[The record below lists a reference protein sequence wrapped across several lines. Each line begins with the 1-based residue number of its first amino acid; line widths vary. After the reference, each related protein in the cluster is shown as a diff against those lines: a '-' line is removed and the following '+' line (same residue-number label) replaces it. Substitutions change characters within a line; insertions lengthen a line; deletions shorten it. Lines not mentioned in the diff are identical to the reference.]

1 MPSPKPLELGK
12 FYHLYNRGNNRENIF
27 IEERNYRYF
36 LEQYAKYI
44 HPIADTYAY
53 CLLRNHF
60 HVLVRIKLVDE
71 VAMIRSQGS
80 ERSEAFRSPA
90 SLSPFATRGFQSL
103 FKAYAMAINKG
114 YGRSGKLFQEHFG
127 RIEVDSDNYFTNLI
141 FYIHFNPQKHG
152 FVKDFREWPWSS
164 YSAMHSSNA
173 TKLKRGEVLDW
184 FDGATGFEHF
194 HQGAVDEKMITKLT
208 ADDFD

>member
-1 MPSPKPLELGK
+1 MPAPKPLEPGK

-60 HVLVRIKLVDE
+60 HLLVRIKSLDE
-71 VAMIRSQGS
+71 VAKIRGQGS
-80 ERSEAFRSPA
+80 ERSEALRSF
-90 SLSPFATRGFQSL
+90 SPIATFATRGFQSL

-114 YGRSGKLFQEHFG
+114 YGRTGKLFQEHFG

-152 FVKDFREWPWSS
+152 FVKDFREWVWSS
-164 YSAMHSSNA
+164 YSAMHLNGA
-173 TKLKRGEVLDW
+173 TKLKRSEVLNW
-184 FDGATGFEHF
+184 FDGATYFDQF
-194 HQGAVDEKMITKLT
+194 HKGAVDEKMIAKLI